1 MKISRIYFPIVLAM
15 AIVAGIYIGKRMSY
29 SARPV
34 VMMDQDIREQKLHQI
49 INYIDY
55 DYVDAVNTDSL
66 LDLTIAD
73 LLKKLDPHS
82 TYIAKQD
89 VQRSDESIKGSF
101 EGIGIEYI
109 IYKDT
114 LTVLRTLPDGP
125 SVKAGLRG
133 GDRIVAVDG
142 TNLLEQNVPQEELT
156 TLLKGEGGTKVKLSV
171 YRPLAKKNYEITVT
185 RGRVPLNSVNVSYMV
200 NDSVGLIKLDRFSE
214 TTTDE
219 FKSALKK
226 LKKAGMHSL
235 ILDLRDN
242 PGGLLKAAIAISDQF
257 LDDNKLIVYTK
268 ERSGNLQYTYAD
280 KKGDFEKGKIVVLIN
295 EGSASASEIV
305 AGALQDNDRA
315 TIVGRRS
322 FGKGLVQEEMV
333 LKDGSRMRLTTARYY
348 TPTGRSIQKPYD
360 GGYDAYQKES
370 RNRYKNGEMMEADSI
385 KFADQ
390 EKFTT
395 PGGRIVYGGGGI
407 TPDVFVPIDTTGKSL
422 GWLYHYFG
430 YGQLDRFAFEYVD
443 KRRDEFSK
451 AKLSEFKA
459 NFQVTDTIVKQILQ
473 FTGLEIGLD
482 GINEPTMLI
491 LKTRT
496 KALIA
501 RNLWGEAG
509 LYPILYTNDPMVL
522 KAEMLLKKTPI
533 MELTE

>member
-1 MKISRIYFPIVLAM
+1 MKISKIYLPIIIAM
-15 AIVAGIYIGKRMSY
+15 AIVTGIYIGKRMDY
-29 SARPV
+29 SVRPV
-34 VMMDQDIREQKLHQI
+34 ALMDQDIREQKLHQI

-66 LDLTIAD
+66 LDLTISD

-89 VQRSDESIKGSF
+89 VQRSEESIKGSF

-125 SVKAGLRG
+125 SVKAGLKS
-133 GDRIVAVDG
+133 GDRIYAVDE
-142 TNLLEQNVPQEELT
+142 TNLIEQNIPQEDLT
-156 TLLKGEGGTKVKLSV
+156 TLLKGEGGSKVKLSV
-171 YRPLAKKNYEITVT
+171 YRPLAKKNYTITVT
-185 RGRVPLNSVNVSYMV
+185 RGRVPLNSVNVSYML

-214 TTTDE
+214 TSTGE
-219 FKSALKK
+219 FISALRK
-226 LKKAGMHSL
+226 LKKAGMRFL

-242 PGGLLKAAIAISDQF
+242 PGGLLKAAVSISDQF
-257 LDDNKLIVYTK
+257 LDDKKLIVYTK
-268 ERSGNLQYTYAD
+268 ERSGNVQYTYAD
-280 KKGDFEKGKIVVLIN
+280 KKGDFEKGKLIVLIN

-322 FGKGLVQEEMV
+322 FGKGLVQEEME

-360 GGYDAYQKES
+360 NGYAAYQKES
-370 RNRYKNGEMMEADSI
+370 QNRYKNGELMEADSI

-395 PGGRIVYGGGGI
+395 PGGHIVYGGGGI

-443 KRRDEFSK
+443 KRRAEFNAYSLQEYR
-451 AKLSEFKA
+451 ASFD
-459 NFQVTDTIVKQILQ
+459 VSDTIIKEVLA

-491 LKTRT
+491 LKTRI

-522 KAEMLLKKTPI
+522 KAEQLFKETSAT
-533 MELTE
+533 ELIE